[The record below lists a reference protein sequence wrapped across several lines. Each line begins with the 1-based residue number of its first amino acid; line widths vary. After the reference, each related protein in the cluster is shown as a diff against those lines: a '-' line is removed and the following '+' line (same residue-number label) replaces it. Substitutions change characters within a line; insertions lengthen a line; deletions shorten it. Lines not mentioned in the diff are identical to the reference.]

1 MSNEQQRHDISD
13 EVWSFLEPHLP
24 GQRGQWGGIA
34 QDNRR
39 FINGVFWILRTGAP
53 WRDLPPFYGKWGTV
67 YQRFRRWRDKGIW
80 EKLLEIL
87 VDEPDFEWLM
97 IDASHC
103 KVHPHAAGARG
114 GNQDMSRTKGGSI
127 PRFTLPWM
135 QMVCRSEY
143 LSQRVPELIAK
154 KLFTWLM
161 EYRRKHYWPIVGMTP
176 IRSLLMP
183 LILEWISSFQL
194 SEIAS
199 SSGSMTVTCIG
210 FVIWWKMLFCTWN
223 AGEALLLDM
232 PKLQHLFWQQCKFV
246 ALLFGVLF
254 WLDLV

>member
-1 MSNEQQRHDISD
+1 MSTRVMWYNRDNSPERGVPMSNGQQRHDISD
-13 EVWSFLEPHLP
+13 EVWNLLEPHLP

-87 VDEPDFEWLM
+87 ADEPDFEWLM

-154 KLFTWLM
+154 KLFT
-161 EYRRKHYWPIVGMTP
+161 
-176 IRSLLMP
+176 
-183 LILEWISSFQL
+183 
-194 SEIAS
+194 
-199 SSGSMTVTCIG
+199 
-210 FVIWWKMLFCTWN
+210 
-223 AGEALLLDM
+223 
-232 PKLQHLFWQQCKFV
+232 
-246 ALLFGVLF
+246 
-254 WLDLV
+254 

>member
-1 MSNEQQRHDISD
+1 MKNEQQRHDISD
-13 EVWSFLEPHLP
+13 AVWSLLEPHLP

-53 WRDLPPFYGKWGTV
+53 WRDLPH
-67 YQRFRRWRDKGIW
+67 KGIW

-154 KLFTWLM
+154 KLFT
-161 EYRRKHYWPIVGMTP
+161 
-176 IRSLLMP
+176 
-183 LILEWISSFQL
+183 
-194 SEIAS
+194 
-199 SSGSMTVTCIG
+199 
-210 FVIWWKMLFCTWN
+210 
-223 AGEALLLDM
+223 
-232 PKLQHLFWQQCKFV
+232 
-246 ALLFGVLF
+246 
-254 WLDLV
+254 